1 MQTGNLPAGV
11 PKPSETLGYG
21 IIQWAQKFIVQPD
34 GDNAGEPW
42 EFTPEQLRFVLW
54 LYSVNPDGSWR
65 YSAATLRRAKGWGKT
80 PLLAALAIVEFLG
93 PCRFSH
99 FDAFGLPI
107 GKPVPL
113 PVVQIGATA
122 LDQTEQ
128 TLDMIRG
135 MLSESPAE
143 KKYGLEISKSM
154 VQFKSGKPG
163 SIRPK
168 ATAGRTNEG
177 NRPTFVVMDEVH
189 HWVGSN
195 GGPDFYQTLKRNVE
209 KTTKAGSR
217 WVTTTNA
224 YNPNEDSV
232 AQNIHE
238 SDMVRQGYWL
248 YDCLEGSIAVED
260 IRDEEQVRQALI
272 EAYGDATWADIDGL
286 TRTILYDRT
295 TPDSTYCR
303 FYFNQIAESSDGW
316 MSKDEWDACETDED
330 PIRPGDQIALGF
342 DGSIRHDSTGIVG
355 CRLRDGRLFVHRL
368 WERPEH
374 AGDDWEVDYLE
385 VEAAVDRAFKD
396 YRVEW
401 LYGDPPYFQ
410 EAMGRWAIKHDESD
424 KRYVFEFWTNRPTKM
439 CEAVERFRSAVTTKD
454 VSHQGDPDLT
464 RHILNAVTKEV
475 PQGLLITK
483 DSPRSKR
490 KIDLAICAVLALE
503 ARADAIADGRLHI
516 KRRRVVGF

>member
-1 MQTGNLPAGV
+1 MQTGNLPEGV
-11 PKPSETLGYG
+11 PSPKETLGYQ
-21 IIQWAQKFIVQPD
+21 IIRWCQTYIVQPD
-34 GDNAGEPW
+34 GENAGEPW

-54 LYSVNPDGSWR
+54 LYTINADGTWK

-80 PLLAALAIVEFLG
+80 PLLAALAILEFLG

-99 FDAFGLPI
+99 FDAFGLPV
-107 GKPVPL
+107 GKVVPL
-113 PVVQIGATA
+113 PIVQIGATA

-143 KKYGLEISKSM
+143 KHYGLEISKSM

-163 SIRPK
+163 SIKPK

-217 WVTTTNA
+217 WVCTTNA

-232 AQNIHE
+232 AQIIHE
-238 SDMVRQGYWL
+238 SDMVRQEFWL
-248 YDCLEGSIAVED
+248 YDCLEGSIALES
-260 IRDEEQVRQALI
+260 IRDEAAVSAALK
-272 EAYGDATWADIDGL
+272 EAYGDATWADIQGL
-286 TRTILYDRT
+286 TRTILFDRT

-316 MSKDEWDACETDED
+316 MSKSEWDDCEQDDD
-330 PIRPGDQIALGF
+330 PVKPGDQISIGF
-342 DGSIRHDSTGIVG
+342 DGSISGDATGLVG
-355 CRLRDGRLFVHRL
+355 CRLRDGRLFILGL

-374 AGDDWEVDYLE
+374 APDTWEVDVLA
-385 VEAAVDRAFKD
+385 VEAAVHRAFQT

-401 LYGDPPYFQ
+401 MYGDPPYWQ
-410 EAMGRWAIKHDESD
+410 EALGRWSIEFNDHDTD
-424 KRYVFEFWTNRPTKM
+424 YVFEYWTNRPTQM
-439 CEAVERFRSAVTTKD
+439 CRAVERFRSAVTVHD
-454 VSHQGDPDLT
+454 LSHQGEPDLT
-464 RHILNAVTKEV
+464 RHILNAVTREV
-475 PQGLLITK
+475 PQGLLIQK

-490 KIDLAICAVLALE
+490 KIDLAICAVLAFE
-503 ARADAIADGRLHI
+503 ARADAIADGRMRTR
-516 KRRRVVGF
+516 RRRVVGF